1 MKPWERNA
9 ANLAA
14 SLAFYGP
21 VEQWSGLKLITS
33 RVAYS
38 VFNIA
43 LLDSPVPDPF
53 HPAVSELDRRLEV
66 AGEHYGRR
74 NREWSLWVCEHLLG
88 PQTSRRLMKICEAHG
103 LHCIAESPGMEA
115 EEFPAP
121 RRALPALDF
130 RPVTDHETR
139 AAFSQLVTAC
149 FHIPASIGAVVYE
162 HDDPWYAPLEIWLGY
177 RDGQAVTSAAVMAA
191 AGGVGIYSVAT
202 LPAWRGRGYAEAVM
216 RHAVA
221 EQRARGVEGPLVLQ
235 SSPAGLELYR
245 KLGFRRVTRYFVFAS
260 A

>member
-1 MKPWERNA
+1 MRPWERNA

-21 VEQWSGLKLITS
+21 VETSAGLSLITS
-33 RVAYS
+33 SVAYS

-43 LLDSPVPDPF
+43 LLSSAVPDPF
-53 HPAVSELDRRLEV
+53 HPSVSELDRRLEA
-66 AGEHYGRR
+66 AGEHYRRR
-74 NREWSLWVCEHLLG
+74 NREWSIWVCEHLLG
-88 PQTSRRLMKICEAHG
+88 PMTSRRLMKICEAHG
-103 LHCIAESPGMEA
+103 LQCIAESPGMET
-115 EEFPAP
+115 EEFPAA
-121 RRALPALDF
+121 RRAMPELEF
-130 RPVTDHETR
+130 RPVCDRESR
-139 AAFSQLVTAC
+139 AGFSRLVTAC
-149 FHIPASIGAVVYE
+149 FHIPTSIAGIIYE
-162 HDDPWYAPLEIWLGY
+162 HDAPWHAPLDIWLGY
-177 RDGQAVTSAAVMAA
+177 HDGQPVTSAAVIAA
-191 AGGVGIYSVAT
+191 AGGLGIYSVAT

-221 EQRARGVEGPLVLQ
+221 DQRAKGVSGPLVLQ

>member
-21 VEQWSGLKLITS
+21 VEQRPGVNLIRS
-33 RVAYS
+33 RVAYP

-43 LLDSPVPDPF
+43 LLDAAVVDPF
-53 HPAVSELDRRLEV
+53 HPAVCDLDRRLDV
-66 AGEHYGRR
+66 AGEYYGRL
-74 NREWSLWVCEHLLG
+74 NCEWSIWVCEHLLG

-103 LHCIAESPGMEA
+103 LRCIAESPGMET

-121 RRALPALDF
+121 RRALPALEYRLVSD
-130 RPVTDHETR
+130 RETR
-139 AAFSQLVTAC
+139 ADFSRLVTCC
-149 FHIPASIGAVVYE
+149 FHIPAEVAAAIYE
-162 HDDPWYAPLEIWLGY
+162 HGEPWCAPLDIWLGY
-177 RDGQAVTSAAVMAA
+177 RDGEAVTSAAVISA
-191 AGGVGIYSVAT
+191 AGGLGIYSVAT
-202 LPAWRGRGYAEAVM
+202 LPAQRGHGYAEAVM

-221 EQRARGVEGPLVLQ
+221 AKRAAGAAGPLVLQ

-245 KLGFRRVTRYFVFAS
+245 KLGFRRVTRYFVFAT

>member
-1 MKPWERNA
+1 MRPWERNA

-21 VEQWSGLKLITS
+21 VEAKPGLSLITS
-33 RVAYS
+33 NVAYS

-43 LLDSPVPDPF
+43 LLDSAVADPF
-53 HPAVSELDRRLEV
+53 HPAVCELSRRLEL
-66 AGEHYGRR
+66 AGEHYRRR
-74 NREWSLWVCEHLLG
+74 NREWSVWICEHWLG

-103 LHCIAESPGMEA
+103 LQCIAEPPGMEA

-121 RRALPALDF
+121 RRAMPELEYRLVVD
-130 RPVTDHETR
+130 RETR
-139 AAFSQLVTAC
+139 VAFSRLVTAS
-149 FHIPASIGAVVYE
+149 FHIPASIAGLIYE
-162 HDDPWYAPLEIWLGY
+162 HDQPWHAPLDIWLGY
-177 RDGQAVTSAAVMAA
+177 RDGQAVTSAAVIAA
-191 AGGVGIYSVAT
+191 AGGLGIYSVAT

-221 EQRARGVEGPLVLQ
+221 DQRAKGVSGPLVLQ
-235 SSPAGLELYR
+235 SSPGGLELYR